1 MTNLLNISEVYQIAM
16 KIEENGIKFYSSWSK
31 KVKDKKLKDIFLA
44 LTEAEVEHKKIFDKM
59 LKEIESYEPKEVY
72 TEEYFQYL
80 RAYADGLIFDM
91 KEIEKKSKQIKSVQ
105 KALDFA
111 IGREKDSILYY
122 QEVKNILP
130 SHQHKELEKI
140 INEERKH
147 FLDLTHIKNSLSKS
161 KNK

>member
-16 KIEENGIKFYSSWSK
+16 KIEENGIKFYNSWSK

-91 KEIEKKSKQIKSVQ
+91 KEIEKN
-105 KALDFA
+105 LN
-111 IGREKDSILYY
+111 R
-122 QEVKNILP
+122 
-130 SHQHKELEKI
+130 
-140 INEERKH
+140 
-147 FLDLTHIKNSLSKS
+147 
-161 KNK
+161 